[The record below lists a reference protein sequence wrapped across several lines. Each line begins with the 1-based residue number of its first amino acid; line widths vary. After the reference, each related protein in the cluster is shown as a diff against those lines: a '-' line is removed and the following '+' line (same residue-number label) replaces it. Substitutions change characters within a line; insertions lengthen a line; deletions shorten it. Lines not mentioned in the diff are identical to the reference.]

1 MAETVTDYAI
11 LIDADSENNPIIA
24 GILPTG
30 TRRANTSFASES
42 YKIIIGKA
50 PAMGT
55 PFCNGIEGLPFIALP
70 AYPNFPANGTY
81 AGTFVIIGRNG
92 SVPTYWGCNDVTE
105 LVAQCTVLN
114 GGSNVYTYNEP
125 EETGY
130 LDAQGG
136 NSEAKTT
143 SCKLY
148 LDLNGYALSNGS
160 ESFLNNYFTTTT
172 TTTIP

>member
-1 MAETVTDYAI
+1 MADAVTDYAI
-11 LIDADSENNPIIA
+11 LIDATNTIS
-24 GILPTG
+24 GSLPTG
-30 TRRANTSFASES
+30 TRRANTNAASES

-55 PFCNGIEGLPFIALP
+55 PFCNGISGLPFIALP
-70 AYPNFPANGTY
+70 ASPNFPANGTY

-114 GGSNVYTYNEP
+114 GGSNEYTHSEP
-125 EETGY
+125 EVTGY

-136 NSEAKTT
+136 IDADKIA
-143 SCKLY
+143 SCKLF

-160 ESFLNNYFTTTT
+160 ANFLASYFV
-172 TTTIP
+172 

>member
-11 LIDADSENNPIIA
+11 LIDATDTIGAS
-24 GILPTG
+24 LPSG
-30 TRRANTSFASES
+30 TRRANTNAVSES

>member
-1 MAETVTDYAI
+1 MADTVTDYAI
-11 LIDADSENNPIIA
+11 LIDATDTIGAS
-24 GILPTG
+24 LPTG
-30 TRRANTSFASES
+30 TRRANTNAVSES

-92 SVPTYWGCNDVTE
+92 SVPTYWGCTDIAA
-105 LVAQCTVLN
+105 LVAQCQVLN
-114 GGSNVYTYNEP
+114 FGSNEFTVATIPY
-125 EETGY
+125 Y
-130 LDAQGG
+130 LD
-136 NSEAKTT
+136 EAPNELTNCT
-143 SCKLY
+143 RF
-148 LDLNGYALSNGS
+148 LDNNGYALSNNA

-172 TTTIP
+172 TTIGP

>member
-1 MAETVTDYAI
+1 MAGKITDFAI
-11 LIDADSENNPIIA
+11 CIDSSYTATLPGAGVVRAKSTGDSRQIV
-24 GILPTG
+24 
-30 TRRANTSFASES
+30 
-42 YKIIIGKA
+42 IGKA
-50 PAMGT
+50 ATMTT
-55 PFCNGIEGLPFIALP
+55 PFCNGITDLPPFYALP
-70 AYPNFPANGTY
+70 AYPNFPAADNY
-81 AGTFVIIGRNG
+81 AGTFVIIGSRNG
-92 SVPTYWGCNDVTE
+92 SEPTYWGCNDVTE